1 MFSLETQEVVMA
13 RTVIPKDNPAR
24 RNKHQEL
31 TLDRREDD
39 TLIGP
44 DLHWSVDWHP
54 IVREWWDDWRR
65 SEIAPMLEK
74 SDWNFLQD
82 TALLLHEVYNST
94 RASIAQKTAAL
105 GEIRQRVSKFGAT
118 YEDRL
123 KLRIKFADAS
133 IREDKAN
140 PIVKNRVDYKGM
152 MSDDS

>member
-1 MFSLETQEVVMA
+1 MA
-13 RTVIPKDNPAR
+13 RTVIPKENPAR

-31 TLDRREDD
+31 TLDRRADD
-39 TLIGP
+39 NLIGP
-44 DLHWSVDWHP
+44 DLTWTVDWHP
-54 IVREWWDDWRR
+54 ATKEWWDDWRR

-82 TALLLHEVYNST
+82 TAVLHHEVYNNK

-133 IREDKAN
+133 IKEDKAN
-140 PIVKNRVDYKGM
+140 PVIEKRVDYKSLVEE
-152 MSDDS
+152 SDDS